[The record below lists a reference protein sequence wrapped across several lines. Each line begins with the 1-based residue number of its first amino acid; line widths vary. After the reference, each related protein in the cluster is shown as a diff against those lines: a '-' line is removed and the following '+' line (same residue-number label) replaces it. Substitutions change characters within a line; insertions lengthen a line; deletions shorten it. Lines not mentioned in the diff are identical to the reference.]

1 MRTNIPLMTKISWT
15 FTQKNSDTILS
26 DGLHKLKTRPYQLFS
41 DIDYNSFGNYLISH
55 NKTNYYVGEGKE
67 LSKRLKQQ
75 FKPTTSTFYKNLI
88 KLQKTNKAISNI
100 PIDAFKVQAITTD
113 IGRKEIEEFGI
124 SNLPTILN
132 RFQLDKRNL
141 HSVADQNG
149 LWDKVQKAKAE
160 ILLQAEQEILKGK
173 FSLWFDCNV
182 DNVAGLYIVRNNLEK
197 LIYIGESSDISER
210 HKTHSGTTYFSAL
223 RRHIG
228 TELLN
233 FKLQER
239 NGKKKYFE
247 VSEDKKVTEFLKSC
261 KATFYPTHFGRY
273 ELEEFLIKKYR
284 PLLNRKDNKDE

>member
-1 MRTNIPLMTKISWT
+1 MKINWT
-15 FTQKNSDTILS
+15 FTQNNSDTILS
-26 DGLHKLKTRPYQLFS
+26 DGLFKLKTRPYQLFS
-41 DIDYNSFGNYLISH
+41 DIEYNGFGNYLISH

-67 LSKRLKQQ
+67 INKRLKQQ

-88 KLQKTNKAISNI
+88 KLQKTNKAIGNI
-100 PIDAFKVQAITTD
+100 AINAFRVQAIATD

-132 RFQLDKRNL
+132 RFQLDKRKQHN
-141 HSVADQNG
+141 VADQNG
-149 LWDKVQKAKAE
+149 LWDKVQKEKDE

-173 FSLWFDCNV
+173 FNLWFDCNV
-182 DNVAGLYIVRNNLEK
+182 AKVAGLYIVRNKLDK
-197 LIYIGESSDISER
+197 LIYIGESSDIFDR
-210 HKTHSGTTYFSAL
+210 FNTHSKTTYFSAL

-228 TELLN
+228 TEILN
-233 FKLQER
+233 FELHER

-247 VSEDKKVTEFLKSC
+247 ISEDQKVTEFLKSC

-273 ELEEFLIKKYR
+273 ELEEFLIKKHR